1 MSTNYDPNKA
11 MPCVGVIGD
20 QVTKPTQI
28 HSFWTKMH
36 EDSKTGDYS
45 TLNDPEDDIG
55 STASRILSAPVGTH
69 LVLCHGYT
77 GSVNSVST
85 QPVVKVFGRTVVD
98 QTDRTMTASDGV
110 RGQWM
115 VLPNKAGNIDI
126 TISDSATDTTDGTTT
141 LTTVDPD
148 AHVVDLLGCNQI
160 LVGIKTASAG
170 STTGFIL
177 GKMI

>member
-1 MSTNYDPNKA
+1 MALDPNKV
-11 MPCVGVIGD
+11 MPTVNVLSEDIS
-20 QVTKPTQI
+20 KPVQI
-28 HSFWTKMH
+28 HSFWTKVH
-36 EDSKTGDYS
+36 EDSQVADDA
-45 TLNDPEDDIG
+45 TLNDPEDDIT
-55 STASRILSAPVGTH
+55 SDKSLLLFAPIGTS

-85 QPVVKVFGRTVVD
+85 QPVVKVFGRTVAD
-98 QTDRTMTASDGV
+98 ASETTLTALDGV

-115 VLPNKAGNIDI
+115 VLPNKAGSIDI

-148 AHVVDLLGCNQI
+148 AHVVDLMGCNQI

>member
-1 MSTNYDPNKA
+1 MALEANKV
-11 MPCVGVIGD
+11 MPTVNVLSED
-20 QVTKPTQI
+20 VSKPVQI
-28 HSFWTKMH
+28 HSFWAKVH
-36 EDSKTGDYS
+36 DNSKVADDS
-45 TLNDPEDDIG
+45 TLNDPEDDI
-55 STASRILSAPVGTH
+55 TANARLLFCPLGTS
-69 LVLCHGYT
+69 LVLCPGYT

-85 QPVVKVFGRTVVD
+85 QPVVKVFGRTVSD
-98 QTDRTMTASDGV
+98 ASETTLTALDGV

-115 VLPNKAGNIDI
+115 VLPNKAGSIDI

-148 AHVVDLLGCNQI
+148 AHVVDLMGCNQI

>member
-1 MSTNYDPNKA
+1 MALEANKV
-11 MPCVGVIGD
+11 MPTVNVLSED
-20 QVTKPTQI
+20 VSKPVQI
-28 HSFWTKMH
+28 HSFWAKVH
-36 EDSKTGDYS
+36 DNSKVADDS
-45 TLNDPEDDIG
+45 TLNDPEDNI
-55 STASRILSAPVGTH
+55 TANARLLFCPLGTS

-85 QPVVKVFGRTVVD
+85 QPVVKVFGRTVSD
-98 QTDRTMTASDGV
+98 ASETTLTALDGV

-115 VLPNKAGNIDI
+115 VLPNKAGSIDI

-148 AHVVDLLGCNQI
+148 AHVVDLMGCNQI

>member
-1 MSTNYDPNKA
+1 MALESNRT
-11 MPCVGVIGD
+11 MPLINVDSVE
-20 QVTKPTQI
+20 VTKPVQL
-28 HSFWTKMH
+28 HSFWTKVH
-36 EDSKTGDYS
+36 EDSKTADDS
-45 TLNDPEDDIG
+45 TLNDPEDDIT
-55 STASRILSAPVGTH
+55 SDKSRLFFAPLGTS

-85 QPVVKVFGRTVVD
+85 QPVVKVFGRTVATSD
-98 QTDRTMTASDGV
+98 ETTLTALDGV

-115 VLPNKAGNIDI
+115 VLPNKAGSIDI